1 MRIARSV
8 ASLGP
13 VDIGDHVCWVVPRPG
28 DLRRAAR
35 GYLSDGRNLGD
46 KIMVVGP
53 SAPGWRDFRAP
64 HGLLV
69 DPAADGGG
77 VRWDVDAL
85 VKLVRQE
92 AETADRQGFRALRV
106 LAQMDRIWPA
116 DITAEQVAD
125 HELRLDALTGA
136 TAAMVVC
143 AYASPGF
150 APKVLEQAA
159 SVHPHFAGAPAQ
171 APSFHMF
178 SQTADCWSVSG
189 VVDADGA
196 GAFRVA
202 VTGLLRTLA
211 TLRLRCDGLQ
221 LMDAVGMQT
230 LAEAAAALPGRKI
243 VLERAN
249 PTVRRC
255 WELLGY
261 DDPAVPA
268 ELVP

>member
-1 MRIARSV
+1 
-8 ASLGP
+8 
-13 VDIGDHVCWVVPRPG
+13 
-28 DLRRAAR
+28 
-35 GYLSDGRNLGD
+35 
-46 KIMVVGP
+46 
-53 SAPGWRDFRAP
+53 
-64 HGLLV
+64 
-69 DPAADGGG
+69 
-77 VRWDVDAL
+77 
-85 VKLVRQE
+85 
-92 AETADRQGFRALRV
+92 V

-116 DITAEQVAD
+116 GITAEQVAD
-125 HELRLDALTGA
+125 QELRLDALTGG
-136 TAAMVVC
+136 AAAIVVC
-143 AYASPGF
+143 AYAGPRF
-150 APKVLEQAA
+150 APEVLEQAA
-159 SVHPHFAGAPAQ
+159 SVHPHFAGVPAQ

-178 SQTADCWSVSG
+178 NEAADCWSLSG

-211 TLRLRCDGLQ
+211 TLRLRCDRLQ

>member
-8 ASLGP
+8 ASLGR
-13 VDIGDHVCWVVPRPG
+13 VDIGDHVCWVVPQPG
-28 DLRRAAR
+28 DFRQAAR
-35 GYLSDGRNLGD
+35 GYLSDGTSLGD
-46 KIMVVGP
+46 KIMVVGSSSP
-53 SAPGWRDFRAP
+53 AWLEFPPP

-69 DPAADGGG
+69 DPAAVRGGAA
-77 VRWDVDAL
+77 WDMDAL
-85 VKLVRQE
+85 VALVRKE

-106 LAQMDRIWPA
+106 LAEMDRIWPA
-116 DITAEQVAD
+116 GITTEQVAD
-125 HELRLDALTGA
+125 QELRLDALTGG
-136 TAAMVVC
+136 TTAMVVC

-150 APKVLEQAA
+150 APKVLGQAA
-159 SVHPHFAGAPAQ
+159 SVHPHFAGHIGQQPPFQ
-171 APSFHMF
+171 IF
-178 SQTADCWSVSG
+178 SEAADCWRVSG

-196 GAFRVA
+196 GAFRAA

-221 LMDAVGMQT
+221 LMDAVGMRT

-243 VLERAN
+243 VLENAN
-249 PTVRRC
+249 ATVRRC

-268 ELVP
+268 ELVT

>member
-13 VDIGDHVCWVVPRPG
+13 VDIGDHVCWVLPRPG

-35 GYLSDGRNLGD
+35 GYLSDGRDLGD

-53 SAPGWRDFRAP
+53 SAPAWREFRAP
-64 HGLLV
+64 HALLV
-69 DPAADGGG
+69 DPAAGGG
-77 VRWDVDAL
+77 VRWNADVL
-85 VKLVRQE
+85 VSRVRQE
-92 AETADRQGFRALRV
+92 AETADRQGYRALRV
-106 LAQMDRIWPA
+106 LAQMDHIWPA

-125 HELRLDALTGA
+125 LELRLDAVTGG
-136 TAAMVVC
+136 TAAVMVC
-143 AYASPGF
+143 AYESAGF
-150 APKVLEQAA
+150 APKVLEQVA
-159 SVHPHFAGAPAQ
+159 SVHPHFAGDLAL
-171 APSFHMF
+171 APSFQMY
-178 SQTADCWSVSG
+178 SEAADCWNVSG

-202 VTGLLRTLA
+202 VTGLLRHSA

-230 LAEAAAALPGRKI
+230 LAEAATGMPGRKI

>member
-13 VDIGDHVCWVVPRPG
+13 VDIGDHVCWVMPRPG
-28 DLRRAAR
+28 DFRNAAL
-35 GYLSDGRNLGD
+35 GYLSDGTHLGD
-46 KIMVVGP
+46 KIMVVGS
-53 SAPGWRDFRAP
+53 SAPAWLESPAP
-64 HGLLV
+64 DGLLV
-69 DPAADGGG
+69 DPVVVHGG
-77 VRWDVDAL
+77 VGWDADEL
-85 VKLVRQE
+85 VSLVRQE
-92 AETADRQGFRALRV
+92 AERADRQGFRALRV
-106 LAQMDRIWPA
+106 LAEMDRIWPA

-125 HELRLDALTGA
+125 QELRLDALTGG

-143 AYASPGF
+143 AYASPGL

-159 SVHPHFAGAPAQ
+159 SVHPHFAGHPAQ
-171 APSFHMF
+171 QPSFHIF
-178 SQTADCWSVSG
+178 SEAADCWRVSG

-196 GAFRVA
+196 GAFRAA

-230 LAEAAAALPGRKI
+230 LADAAAAMPGRRI

-249 PTVRRC
+249 PTLRRC

>member
-13 VDIGDHVCWVVPRPG
+13 VDIGDHVCWVVPQPG
-28 DLRRAAR
+28 DFPHAAR
-35 GYLSDGRNLGD
+35 GYLSDGRKLGD
-46 KIMVVGP
+46 KIMVVGSP
-53 SAPGWRDFRAP
+53 APAWPESRAP

-69 DPAADGGG
+69 DPAAEHGG
-77 VRWDVDAL
+77 VRWDADAL
-85 VKLVRQE
+85 VSLVRQE
-92 AETADRQGFRALRV
+92 AETAGRQGFRALRV
-106 LAQMDRIWPA
+106 LAQMDRVWRA
-116 DITAEQVAD
+116 DITAEEVAD
-125 HELRLDALTGA
+125 HELRLDALTGGA
-136 TAAMVVC
+136 AAMVVC
-143 AYASPGF
+143 AYANPGF
-150 APKVLEQAA
+150 APEVLEQAA
-159 SVHPHFAGAPAQ
+159 SVHPHFAGVPAQ

-178 SQTADCWSVSG
+178 SQAADCWSVNG

-255 WELLGY
+255 WTLLGY

>member
-8 ASLGP
+8 ASLGR
-13 VDIGDHVCWVVPRPG
+13 VGIGDHVCWVVPRPG
-28 DLRRAAR
+28 DFQHAAR
-35 GYLSDGRNLGD
+35 GYLSDGTDQGD
-46 KIMVVGP
+46 KIMVVGSSSP
-53 SAPGWRDFRAP
+53 AWLEFHDP

-69 DPAADGGG
+69 DPVVVPGG
-77 VRWDVDAL
+77 VAWGVDAL
-85 VKLVRQE
+85 VSLVRQE

-106 LAQMDRIWPA
+106 LADMDRIWPA

-125 HELRLDALTGA
+125 QELRLDALTGGSG
-136 TAAMVVC
+136 AMMVC
-143 AYASPGF
+143 AYTGPGF

-159 SVHPHFAGAPAQ
+159 SVHPHFAGHSARP
-171 APSFHMF
+171 PSFQIF
-178 SQTADCWSVSG
+178 NEAADCWRVSG

-202 VTGLLRTLA
+202 VTGLLRTFA

-221 LMDAVGMQT
+221 LMDAAGMRT